1 MALSLYQLIAIGLAV
16 ALILIPIVRWFW
28 LRFDM
33 PSKWVLADKKRRKEE
48 EEEAAM
54 WAKIDDRIAEEKS
67 SQREFEMLRKQ
78 KQESAGRSLN
88 EVESSD
94 AWTKLG
100 IHVPLNPVVKN
111 ETSDTII
118 EKKIQQNGQSPN
130 APDWELVDRMSKL
143 SEPLEGIPHAPD
155 LELLYEEE

>member
-1 MALSLYQLIAIGLAV
+1 LALSLYQLIAIGLAV

-33 PSKWVLADKKRRKEE
+33 PSKWVIADKKRRKEE
-48 EEEAAM
+48 EEEAEM
-54 WAKIDDRIAEEKS
+54 WAKIENQIAKETT

-78 KQESAGRSLN
+78 KQESAGKSLN

-100 IHVPLNPVVKN
+100 IHVPLNPVGKKEISEV
-111 ETSDTII
+111 II
-118 EKKIQQNGQSPN
+118 EEKIQANEQSPS
-130 APDWELVDRMSKL
+130 APDWELIDRMSKL
-143 SEPLEGIPHAPD
+143 SEPLEGIPYAPD
-155 LELLYEEE
+155 LELLHEEE

>member
-1 MALSLYQLIAIGLAV
+1 MIAIGLAV

-48 EEEAAM
+48 EEEAEM
-54 WAKIDDRIAEEKS
+54 WAKIEDRIAEQKS
-67 SQREFEMLRKQ
+67 SQREFEVLRKQ
-78 KQESAGRSLN
+78 KQ
-88 EVESSD
+88 ESSD

-111 ETSDTII
+111 ETSDIII

-143 SEPLEGIPHAPD
+143 SEPLQGIPHAPD

>member
-33 PSKWVLADKKRRKEE
+33 PSKWVVADKKRRKEE
-48 EEEAAM
+48 EEEAEM
-54 WAKIDDRIAEEKS
+54 WAKIEDRIAEEKS

-78 KQESAGRSLN
+78 KQESAGKSLN

-111 ETSDTII
+111 ETSDIII
-118 EKKIQQNGQSPN
+118 EKKIQPNGQSPS
-130 APDWELVDRMSKL
+130 APDWELIDRMSKL

-155 LELLYEEE
+155 LELLHEEE